1 MVKAVEPK
9 DEIDCRVP
17 PSAGTATIA
26 SNARSNM
33 PATQKL
39 YTEVEWEFTFTSGA
53 KGASGEARHCAT
65 LGSAANIILWHNIR
79 R

>member
-39 YTEVEWEFTFTSGA
+39 YTEVEWEFTSGA
-53 KGASGEARHCAT
+53 KGASGEVRHCAT
-65 LGSAANIILWHNIR
+65 LGSATNIINPVA
-79 R
+79 